1 MEVDLRA
8 ARLRPWRID
17 DGSALVKHANNRNVS
32 RNLRDIFPFPYTA
45 ADAQGFLWRTVPVSP
60 PTNLA
65 IEVDG
70 EAAGGISLRV
80 QEDVHRHT
88 AEIGYWLSEAHW
100 GRGIMTDVVAAM
112 AAYGFGQFDLIRIE
126 AEVFARNPA
135 SMRVLE
141 KSGFQREGWLRQS
154 VTKDGE
160 TMDAALY
167 ALLRPALTSGVGARR

>member
-1 MEVDLRA
+1 MDVALHA
-8 ARLRPWRID
+8 ARLRPWRLE
-17 DGSALVKHANNRNVS
+17 DGRALARHANNRNVS
-32 RNLRDIFPFPYTA
+32 RNLRDIFPFPYTE
-45 ADAQGFLWRTVPVSP
+45 ADAQAYLARVVPRVP

-70 EAAGGISLRV
+70 EAAGGIGLHL
-80 QEDVHRHT
+80 QEDVLRHT
-88 AEIGYWLSEAHW
+88 AEIGYWLGEAHW
-100 GRGIMTDVVAAM
+100 GRGIMTEAVAAM

-141 KSGFQREGWLRQS
+141 KSGFQREGWLRQRI
-154 VTKDGE
+154 TKDGE

-167 ALLRPALTSGVGARR
+167 ALLRPAS